1 MTDFYQFIRLKIRFK
16 PVPPAKSGFLSFSLS
31 KNFCT
36 FALLFLERSDTV
48 NELKQYE
55 IPIFGLENK
64 RYEYDFES
72 DNAFFG
78 ALEQEMIT
86 KGNSHTHLTLNKSET
101 MIRLDFQIKG
111 TVELTCDRSL
121 DLYDEPIDIER
132 LLLLKFSDHNEEL
145 TDEIELI
152 ERNTH
157 SINIGRY
164 IFEFIATSLPMKK
177 LHPRFRDEDEQ
188 DEDSDGKVI
197 YTSETNDESTED
209 DPIDPRWAALRKLSD
224 N

>member
-1 MTDFYQFIRLKIRFK
+1 ME
-16 PVPPAKSGFLSFSLS
+16 G
-31 KNFCT
+31 
-36 FALLFLERSDTV
+36 SDTV

-55 IPIFGLENK
+55 ILIFGLENK

-72 DNAFFG
+72 DDAFFG
-78 ALEQEMIT
+78 GLEQEMIE
-86 KGNSHTHLTLNKSET
+86 KGNVYTHLILNKSET

-157 SINIGRY
+157 NINVARY

-177 LHPRFRDEDEQ
+177 LHPRFREEEEDD
-188 DEDSDGKVI
+188 DEDSDGRVI
-197 YTSETNDESTED
+197 YTSKTNDESTGEA
-209 DPIDPRWAALRKLSD
+209 PIDPRWAALRKLSD